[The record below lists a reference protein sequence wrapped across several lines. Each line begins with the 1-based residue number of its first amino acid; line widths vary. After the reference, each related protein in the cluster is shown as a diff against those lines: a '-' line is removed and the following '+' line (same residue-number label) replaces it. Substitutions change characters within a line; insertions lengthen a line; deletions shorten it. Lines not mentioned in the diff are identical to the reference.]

1 MNPGVMPYKGGS
13 ARKWAKVDSFHE
25 LLKLKQIYA
34 QESGEVSG
42 KNTPW
47 NNLRDL
53 KLSNYKS
60 IFVTF

>member
-1 MNPGVMPYKGGS
+1 MNPGVMPYIGGS

-25 LLKLKQIYA
+25 LFKLKQIYA
-34 QESGEVSG
+34 QKSGEVSG

-47 NNLRDL
+47 NNRRDL
-53 KLSNYKS
+53 KLSNCKS

>member
-25 LLKLKQIYA
+25 LFKLKQIYA

-47 NNLRDL
+47 N
-53 KLSNYKS
+53 KL
-60 IFVTF
+60 

>member
-1 MNPGVMPYKGGS
+1 MNPGVMTYMGGS

-25 LLKLKQIYA
+25 VFKLKQIYA

-47 NNLRDL
+47 NNRRDL

-60 IFVTF
+60 MLVTF